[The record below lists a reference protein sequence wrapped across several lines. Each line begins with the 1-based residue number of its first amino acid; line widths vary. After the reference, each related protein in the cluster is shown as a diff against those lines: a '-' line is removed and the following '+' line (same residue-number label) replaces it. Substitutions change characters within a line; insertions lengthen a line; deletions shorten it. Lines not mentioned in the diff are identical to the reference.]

1 MSASTERYDLLH
13 KRLEQFTRMLHGLEK
28 GDAQALHRTR
38 IASRRL
44 REVLPILQLDAEV
57 TRKLSRRLRKVTRR
71 LGTIRELDV
80 SLLLIDGLRQSGRHS
95 ERSLSRL
102 AAAASGERAE
112 QRERLL
118 AKLPTAE
125 LHRIADKLDRI
136 ARRLKANEHS
146 SSARGRSGTRSWRWA
161 VEARL
166 TRRASGL
173 ATAIHD
179 AGAVYLPERLHAVR
193 IALKK
198 LRYAVEVSTE
208 IALAPAARASIASLR
223 AAQRERAGVGP
234 REPRK
239 KTNPDLRT
247 LKHGQD
253 VLGRLHDVQLLIDRV
268 RQTQAPPTPL
278 DIAARREF
286 AALVTSLENDC
297 RRLHARYM
305 RARSALLAICDR
317 VGARPVSSAVRRRA
331 G

>member
-1 MSASTERYDLLH
+1 MPAPTERYDLLH

-71 LGTIRELDV
+71 LGTVRELDV
-80 SLLLIDGLRQSGRHS
+80 LLLLIDGLHESGLHN
-95 ERSLSRL
+95 ERSLKRL
-102 AAAASGERAE
+102 ATVVSEERTEA
-112 QRERLL
+112 RERLL
-118 AKLPTAE
+118 ARLPATE
-125 LHRIADKLDRI
+125 LHGIADKLDTI
-136 ARRLKANEHS
+136 ARELKAHERS
-146 SSARGRSGTRSWRWA
+146 SPARGRSGARRSRWA

-166 TRRASGL
+166 ARRASAL
-173 ATAIHD
+173 ATAIRD

-198 LRYAVEVSTE
+198 LRYAVEVSAE
-208 IALAPAARASIASLR
+208 IDLAPARASIASLR

-239 KTNPDLRT
+239 KTNPNLRT
-247 LKHGQD
+247 LKYGQD
-253 VLGRLHDVQLLIDRV
+253 VLGGLHDVQVLIDRV
-268 RQTQAPPTPL
+268 RQLQAPLAPP
-278 DIAARREF
+278 DITAWREVDTV
-286 AALVTSLENDC
+286 VTSLENDC

-305 RARSALLAICDR
+305 RARPALLAICHR
-317 VGARPVSSAVRRRA
+317 VGARPAASAVRRRA